1 MKIPCESVSDFVF
14 NFQDS
19 RPMFSPHYQQHSQSP
34 ASTMSPGCYKDD
46 EPRKRAPRAL
56 TGRYVRTGT
65 AASPRVLQILRK
77 KVEDRLKLKELLGE
91 NSHLYFGA
99 TNKQQP
105 QYKPL
110 NQKIK
115 KKFWKTLQWSFRFL
129 QYRYSNIPYVSSNN
143 SCTIQLW
150 KLIIWDNFLHFIL
163 RPTPSGLILNTLL
176 ISRRKGIPI
185 EVIQLKLPVVYSVD
199 SLFNTFHAKRGHF

>member
-1 MKIPCESVSDFVF
+1 
-14 NFQDS
+14 
-19 RPMFSPHYQQHSQSP
+19 MFSSHFQHQGQSP
-34 ASTMSPGCYKDD
+34 ASNLSPGGFKDD

-91 NSHLYFGA
+91 NSHLYFAGA
-99 TNKQQP
+99 NKQQP

-115 KKFWKTLQWSFRFL
+115 KKFWKLCSVTLFLKYSICELKRFFL
-129 QYRYSNIPYVSSNN
+129 MLVKIPPIHCTKAEAQCFN
-143 SCTIQLW
+143 S
-150 KLIIWDNFLHFIL
+150 KYFIL
-163 RPTPSGLILNTLL
+163 
-176 ISRRKGIPI
+176 SR
-185 EVIQLKLPVVYSVD
+185 S
-199 SLFNTFHAKRGHF
+199 

>member
-1 MKIPCESVSDFVF
+1 MNLYLNNLFL
-14 NFQDS
+14 FQDS
-19 RPMFSPHYQQHSQSP
+19 RPLFSPHFPQHCQSP
-34 ASTMSPGCYKDD
+34 SSTLSPGGYKDE

-99 TNKQQP
+99 VNKQQS

-110 NQKIK
+110 SQKIK
-115 KKFWKTLQWSFRFL
+115 KKFWKLWSDPFICVTTKIFSMCAQIISVHFKCENWTFEIIIL
-129 QYRYSNIPYVSSNN
+129 AFYTQADAQCFN
-143 SCTIQLW
+143 S
-150 KLIIWDNFLHFIL
+150 KYFIEK
-163 RPTPSGLILNTLL
+163 S
-176 ISRRKGIPI
+176 
-185 EVIQLKLPVVYSVD
+185 
-199 SLFNTFHAKRGHF
+199 